1 MSNAAEDI
9 CVTARASRRETD
21 LAKLWWVA
29 LPLTVGL
36 LLFLYWESL
45 AYMAH
50 IWMVDDNYS
59 HGLLVPFVSAF
70 LIWASRHRFA
80 DPLLHGSWWGVPVVL
95 LGLGLY
101 AVGVLSTLMV
111 LEHLS
116 FWLLLVGLTLSAIG
130 PRGTRAVMF
139 PLGFL
144 LTMIPLPQFLHQ
156 GLSGELQL
164 VSSSLGVSLL
174 HLAGVTAFREGNVID
189 LGPVQLQVVEACSGL
204 RYLFPLAALALLCA
218 YLMKGALWKRLVL
231 FLSTAPI
238 SIVLNGAR
246 IAMIGVLVDH
256 YGESAAEGFT
266 HLFEGWLI
274 FLASLAM
281 LFAEIWWLGRVGSGG
296 ARSLTDLL
304 DLSGILAES
313 SRIAAVPRGESR
325 RSFAP
330 SYLCAL
336 VLLAPAAALSTQS
349 VTPDRMTPAR
359 DSFVD
364 FPMGIGTWMGRSQ
377 VMESMYVQQLK
388 FDDYLLADYHDPAQR
403 VAPVNVYVAYY
414 RAQHSG
420 QSVHSP
426 KTCIPGGGW
435 EITTFDRIAM
445 NAAPFRNPHANRAV
459 IQKGDQRQVVLYWFQ
474 QRGRMIANEYLVKL
488 YLLWDAVTKQ
498 RTDGAL
504 VRLTSALQPGES
516 VEAVESRLI
525 AFAGTMQPALM
536 RFVPN

>member
-1 MSNAAEDI
+1 MNGIEQAP
-9 CVTARASRRETD
+9 ARSADGIR
-21 LAKLWWVA
+21 LWCLV
-29 LPLTVGL
+29 LPITLGL
-36 LLFLYWESL
+36 LSYLYWDSL
-45 AYMAH
+45 VFMVH

-59 HGLLVPFVSAF
+59 HGLLVPVVSVF
-70 LIWASRHRFA
+70 LIWASRKRLA
-80 DPLLHGSWWGVPVVL
+80 ALPLQGSWWGVPVVL
-95 LGLGLY
+95 LGVGLY
-101 AVGVLSTLMV
+101 AVGILSTLMV

-174 HLAGVTAFREGNVID
+174 HLVGVTAFREGNVID

-218 YLMKGALWKRLVL
+218 YLMKGAMWKRLAL
-231 FLSTAPI
+231 FLSTVPI
-238 SIVLNGAR
+238 SILLNGAR

-274 FLASLAM
+274 FLASLAI
-281 LFAEIWWLGRVGSGG
+281 LFAEIWWLGRLGSVRP
-296 ARSLTDLL
+296 RSLADLL
-304 DLSGILAES
+304 DF
-313 SRIAAVPRGESR
+313 SRLLGEAPRAAGSPRRVSR
-325 RSFAP
+325 YAVAP
-330 SYLCAL
+330 SYICAVL
-336 VLLAPAAALSTQS
+336 LLAPAAAWSMQS
-349 VTPDRMTPAR
+349 ITPDSKTPAR
-359 DSFVD
+359 DTFVD
-364 FPMGIGTWMGRSQ
+364 FPMGIGTWLGRSQ
-377 VMESMYVQQLK
+377 VMEAMYVQTLK
-388 FDDYLLADYHDPAQR
+388 FDDYLLADYLDSAHRA
-403 VAPVNVYVAYY
+403 APVNVYVAYY
-414 RAQHSG
+414 GAQHSG

-435 EITTFDRIAM
+435 EITSFDRITV
-445 NAAPFRNPHANRAV
+445 NGAPFRDPRANRAV
-459 IQKGDQRQVVLYWFQ
+459 IQKGDQQQVVLYWFQ
-474 QRGRMIANEYLVKL
+474 QRGRMIANEYVVKL
-488 YLLWDAVTKQ
+488 YLLWDAVTRQ

-525 AFAGTMQPALM
+525 AFAGIMQPELK